1 MKAPRLIMAAPRSG
15 SGKTV
20 LTISLM
26 TALLKMGLKVSA
38 FKCGPDYIDP
48 MYHKK
53 ILGIDSRNLD
63 LFFTDEETTRG
74 LFLRNNTS
82 DISVIEG
89 VMGLYDG
96 LGGISENASTYHL
109 AKTLKSPVILV
120 LDTKGMSTSV
130 VAEAAGFISMDEE
143 KLIRGIILN
152 NMNSG
157 IFPGIKELIENKLKV
172 PVLGYFPKQKECDIS
187 SRYLGLSLPDEIS
200 DLKEKTN
207 KAAEDFSK
215 TVDINKLI
223 EIANNA
229 EEINSSFHF
238 PEKQKTA
245 TRIAVARDEAF
256 NFYYRDNLDLLENL
270 GAELVFFS
278 PVHDKK
284 LPENIGGLL
293 LGGGYPEFC
302 ARELSENKSM
312 INSIKAAIGNG
323 LPFWTECGG
332 FIYLH
337 EELETKDG
345 NFKLCGIIKGRCIQT
360 EKLVR
365 FGYITLNEIKTKGHE
380 FHYFDS
386 DSNGDFCTAEKP
398 MSQKQWKCCH
408 TINGGLQG
416 YPHLYYPSNIE
427 YARKIVDTC
436 RNYKEI

>member
-1 MKAPRLIMAAPRSG
+1 MKAPRLIMAAPKSG

-109 AKTLKSPVILV
+109 AKTLKAPIILV

-172 PVLGYFPKQKECDIS
+172 LYSDI
-187 SRYLGLSLPDEIS
+187 
-200 DLKEKTN
+200 
-207 KAAEDFSK
+207 FQSK
-215 TVDINKLI
+215 R
-223 EIANNA
+223 NA
-229 EEINSSFHF
+229 
-238 PEKQKTA
+238 T
-245 TRIAVARDEAF
+245 
-256 NFYYRDNLDLLENL
+256 
-270 GAELVFFS
+270 
-278 PVHDKK
+278 
-284 LPENIGGLL
+284 
-293 LGGGYPEFC
+293 
-302 ARELSENKSM
+302 
-312 INSIKAAIGNG
+312 
-323 LPFWTECGG
+323 
-332 FIYLH
+332 
-337 EELETKDG
+337 
-345 NFKLCGIIKGRCIQT
+345 
-360 EKLVR
+360 
-365 FGYITLNEIKTKGHE
+365 
-380 FHYFDS
+380 
-386 DSNGDFCTAEKP
+386 
-398 MSQKQWKCCH
+398 
-408 TINGGLQG
+408 
-416 YPHLYYPSNIE
+416 
-427 YARKIVDTC
+427 
-436 RNYKEI
+436 